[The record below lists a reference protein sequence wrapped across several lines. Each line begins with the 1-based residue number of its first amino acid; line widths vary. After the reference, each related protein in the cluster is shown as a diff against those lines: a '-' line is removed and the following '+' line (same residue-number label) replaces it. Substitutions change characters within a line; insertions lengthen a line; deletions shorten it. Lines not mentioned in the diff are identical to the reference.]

1 MVTKMAS
8 HRMKENIH
16 KTHTLKRTS
25 IQNKELSLTTQTKK
39 TNKEKN
45 PIFYNGQKT

>member
-1 MVTKMAS
+1 MSNFLNNTVTKKAS

-25 IQNKELSLTTQTKK
+25 IQNKEL
-39 TNKEKN
+39 
-45 PIFYNGQKT
+45 